1 MNAEK
6 FLDLLREMK
15 QAAQAAQTEAEAQ
28 DKATDSNS
36 GSDSVT
42 VEHQFV
48 TRYTEGDLT
57 IIVTAAEDK
66 GVVAIEI
73 DDKDGD
79 GYIFTDE
86 DANKFLSIM
95 QRVMAAITYRG

>member
-6 FLDLLREMK
+6 FLDLLREVE
-15 QAAQAAQTEAEAQ
+15 QAAQAAEAEAEAQ

-36 GSDSVT
+36 GSVT

-73 DDKDGD
+73 DDEEGD